1 MPLTLLAVRCLSD
14 NYAYLIHD
22 PATGATGVVDVPEA
36 APVIEAMT
44 AKGWA
49 LSDIFLTHHHYDHV
63 DGVAELR
70 AATGAAVWG
79 ARADAHRLPPLDHAL
94 AEGDS
99 IAFGSEHGTVLEVS
113 GHTVGHIAFY
123 FLDSQ
128 LAFTADSLMALGCGR
143 LFEGTPDQMWTSL
156 CKLTAL
162 PEEIR
167 ICSGHDYLAAN
178 AAFAQSV
185 DRDNPALAARVAGL
199 DTLRAQSAPMAIAT
213 LAEEKATNPFLRA
226 SDPSMKSSLGMAG
239 ATDAETFAEL
249 RARKD
254 RF

>member
-1 MPLTLLAVRCLSD
+1 MPLTLLAMRCLSD
-14 NYAYLIHD
+14 NYAYIIHD
-22 PATGATGVVDVPEA
+22 PASGATGVVDVPES
-36 APVIEAMT
+36 APIIEALT
-44 AKGWA
+44 AEGWT

-63 DGVAELR
+63 DGVEDLR

-79 ARADAHRLPPLDHAL
+79 ARADAHRLPVLDHAV

-99 IAFGSEHGTVLEVS
+99 IAFGGELGTVLDVS
-113 GHTVGHIAFY
+113 GHTVGHLAFH
-123 FLDSQ
+123 FPDSQ

-143 LFEGTPDQMWTSL
+143 LFEGTPDQMWASL

-162 PEEIR
+162 PDDTR
-167 ICSGHDYLAAN
+167 ICSGHDYLAGN
-178 AAFAQSV
+178 AAFARSV
-185 DRDNPALAARVAGL
+185 DGDNPALAARIDGL
-199 DTLRAQSAPMAIAT
+199 DALRAQGAPVAVAT
-213 LAEEKATNPFLRA
+213 LAQEKATNPFLRA
-226 SDPSMKSSLGMAG
+226 TDSDLKDSLGMTG

>member
-14 NYAYLIHD
+14 NYAYLIHN

-36 APVIEAMT
+36 APVIDAMT

-99 IAFGSEHGTVLEVS
+99 ISFGSEHGTVLDVS
-113 GHTVGHIAFY
+113 GHTVGHIAFH
-123 FLDSQ
+123 FPDSQ

-156 CKLTAL
+156 CKLAAL
-162 PEEIR
+162 PDDTR

-178 AAFAQSV
+178 AAFAESV

-199 DTLRAQSAPMAIAT
+199 DKLRAQSAPMAIAT
-213 LAEEKATNPFLRA
+213 MAEEKATNPFLRA
-226 SDPSMKSSLGMAG
+226 SDPSMKSSLGMDR